1 LSEHRPIP
9 WFVAGQAQGA
19 AAFDLAPCDL
29 AACHELLRVGSKS
42 FFAAS
47 RLLPRDVREP
57 ATALYAFCRIA
68 DDAIDLAD
76 DPAAALAALQHRLD
90 AIYAGRPAPH
100 GVDRCMA
107 KVVRA
112 HAIPR
117 AIVEA
122 LFEGFAWDAEGRI
135 YADEDELVAYCA
147 RVAATVGVMM
157 TLLMGVRAPD
167 VLARA
172 CDLGVA
178 MQLTNIARDVGEDAR
193 AGRLYLPTEWM
204 AAEGVDV
211 DAWRRAPVFDAR
223 IARVVERLLERAHA
237 LYARSQA
244 GVEALPRDCRAAIQ
258 SARLVYA
265 EIGRKVAANGHDSV
279 SQRAFVPLSRKL
291 ALIARAMTPAG
302 PHPAVLH
309 APPLGPVAFL
319 IEAVVKA
326 PRGGR
331 VRQPTEGVL
340 ARLISFR
347 ARTVGVVAL
356 LERVELRRMGRD
368 GRLPSRLINDIA
380 TAHPGGSP

>member
-1 LSEHRPIP
+1 LSVERPRGFFASP
-9 WFVAGQAQGA
+9 QAGQ
-19 AAFDLAPCDL
+19 LTPCDL

-68 DDAIDLAD
+68 DDAIDH
-76 DPAAALAALQHRLD
+76 AAEPALALASLRERLD
-90 AIYAGRPAPH
+90 AIYAGRPARH

-107 KVVRA
+107 SVVST

-117 AIVEA
+117 AVVEA
-122 LFEGFAWDAEGRI
+122 LLEGFAWDAEGRT

-157 TLLMGVRAPD
+157 TLLMGRREPD

-193 AGRLYLPTEWM
+193 AGRLYLPTQWM
-204 AAEGVDV
+204 DEEGIDV
-211 DAWRRAPVFDAR
+211 DAWRDAPVFDAR
-223 IARVVERLLERAHA
+223 VARVIERVLALAHA

-244 GVEALPRDCRAAIQ
+244 GVDALPRDCRAAIQ
-258 SARLVYA
+258 AARLVYA
-265 EIGRKVAANGHDSV
+265 EIGRKVAANGHDSI
-279 SQRAFVPLSRKL
+279 SQRAVVTAGRKL
-291 ALIARAMTPAG
+291 ALIVRAMTPMG

-309 APPLGPVAFL
+309 AAPLKPVAFL
-319 IEAVVKA
+319 VEAVADA
-326 PRGGR
+326 PGRGR
-331 VRQPTEGVL
+331 PRPTANGPL
-340 ARLISFR
+340 AALRGFK
-347 ARTVGVVAL
+347 ARTVGVVDL
-356 LERVELRRMGRD
+356 LERVERRRLGRD
-368 GRLPSRLINDIA
+368 GPLPPDLVRDI
-380 TAHPGGSP
+380 